1 MKIDLTQNQVEL
13 LQEVLNMQLN
23 IEQEHLEFNCSDSID
38 RNKTKSIIRRI
49 HTLQKKFNQKVT
61 C

>member
-23 IEQEHLEFNCSDSID
+23 IEQEHLQFNCTDSID
-38 RNKTKSIIRRI
+38 KNRTKSIIRRI
-49 HTLQKKFNQKVT
+49 QTLQKKFSQKVT